1 MRITVKTAAIE
12 SGPLAAFSGD
22 GGEVEAAEG
31 ATLGEVLVSLGVK
44 GKDRQAYV
52 SLVNDA
58 VVAENM
64 RSRHRLEE
72 NDAITVF
79 PPLKGG

>member
-1 MRITVKTAAIE
+1 MRVNLKTVAIGA
-12 SGPLAAFSGD
+12 GPLAAFAGD

-31 ATLGEVLVSLGVK
+31 ATLAEVLVSLGL
-44 GKDRQAYV
+44 GEKDGQAYV
-52 SLVNDA
+52 TLVNGA
-58 VVAENM
+58 VVRENM
-64 RSRHRLEE
+64 RPRHRLEE